1 MSFHRESSCL
11 QGGENPPRLSLL
23 QKFKKDTLALSHLL
37 FSLCKSNLYLSLPK
51 HFLANPPP
59 AHVTSFSSLLVPL
72 HDKPLS
78 LSLSLFFFEKPIPSS
93 KKTIIRRKKIVVRNP
108 WWFRTW
114 YQRKITRY
122 MFSISCTSFQCL
134 FSIEQK
140 TKRGFM
146 VFYVEF
152 IGKGVFI
159 TLVHTESACSTMS
172 ILGGGMWGFFFP
184 NEFFTLHEKKT

>member
-1 MSFHRESSCL
+1 
-11 QGGENPPRLSLL
+11 
-23 QKFKKDTLALSHLL
+23 
-37 FSLCKSNLYLSLPK
+37 
-51 HFLANPPP
+51 
-59 AHVTSFSSLLVPL
+59 
-72 HDKPLS
+72 
-78 LSLSLFFFEKPIPSS
+78 
-93 KKTIIRRKKIVVRNP
+93 
-108 WWFRTW
+108 
-114 YQRKITRY
+114 

-172 ILGGGMWGFFFP
+172 ILGVGCEGFFFP
-184 NEFFTLHEKKT
+184 MSFLPSMKKKHKSAPEKEKL